1 MSLTLSAVYEEVPE
15 SAGGG
20 YVAYTEELPGAISEG
35 ETLEEARENLRDAI
49 ELLLQANREL
59 ASKSHRG
66 KKVDREKIT
75 VPVWWVMKRVELI
88 RHLESHGCMLLH
100 EGTNHSVDYNPAAQ
114 RTSTVPEHREVKNPT
129 AIRICKQLSVP
140 D

>member
-15 SAGGG
+15 SEGDG

-35 ETLEEARENLRDAI
+35 ETLEEARKNLRDAI

-66 KKVDREKIT
+66 KKVAREKIT
-75 VPVWWVMKRVELI
+75 VPV
-88 RHLESHGCMLLH
+88 S
-100 EGTNHSVDYNPAAQ
+100 
-114 RTSTVPEHREVKNPT
+114 
-129 AIRICKQLSVP
+129 
-140 D
+140 